1 MKKRIGLWLGLAGA
15 LVACTLLIVFS
26 GVKHRNDPVP
36 PSDDEIDAMITRIM
50 REAEPN
56 THVTLGAFDEGV
68 SGTYTATSPET
79 QAYSSGLILDAPR
92 NVAVNVVLNEEAEDL
107 PLMSPASLLSCIAE
121 ANDDLGAVTV
131 TDRDGRHPFFLLS
144 AVGDKMVVSKLG
156 GFSYGEVYQIEL
168 HDSPFL
174 CFEGKDPSIR
184 SLTIEIEDDPAE
196 PAEYDIRE
204 LRDGI
209 VSIDRTKISDKA
221 LRDDGDLSF
230 LYTGEIPFL
239 GVGGVFFATKEGSPD
254 DQLDF
259 YGVVVSCERLGEKE
273 KPKGVEGDVWQV
285 VYKAPTITDVY
296 RNFRMKGV
304 RPFEIDDATVLL
316 NEQLVLEQFRN
327 SSLAL
332 AIGRT
337 LVDEFGLTP
346 TEIMNFMK
354 EVNLSVNMDFVG
366 NRLHFRVG
374 LKLGNFKI
382 DDGVYFSFDFGL
394 EKITEYDVD
403 FDIGIRTEWIVPVGV
418 DYKVKMIE
426 DTETAFYF
434 KVVFDSRIL
443 DEIPSDA
450 DYTAQLQQ
458 EMEKCRAGET
468 SGFSALDGENVTPST
483 SGTRTTFPL
492 FEINSYY
499 FTPLQIKFKAS
510 VYLDLGIQVMGL
522 CRAETH
528 SRKVDFNFTNMG
540 GSGQADSEEIRGT
553 SDWVVLFGGGAH
565 AEAGFRMSLG
575 ISILGFYDYLH
586 AKAYAEAFVN
596 ASFQG
601 LLGFDWNV
609 TDNEFSGY
617 FCADL
622 NLTIGLRA
630 GLNFKVLCFD
640 YNLSKTW
647 ATSLFRLKLDNA
659 IERWCA
665 DAETAI
671 ELDGKQTVD
680 LDETK
685 CLRLEYFD
693 GLTFSMKNKQY
704 KAGDTYSVLS
714 GLLVP
719 QAAIDALSGRI
730 FTYTSNDP
738 TLLEVN
744 EKGTIHVKDGTP
756 NEFTASIT
764 VGVADAAGKVA
775 DRVVSVHF
783 VAGDTKEVYAGET
796 LIGDYRPGFTV
807 TLPEPEKIRG
817 KEFDHYSYDGHHYK
831 AGDPFTLPLTA
842 DGAITLETHY
852 NDLPLYRV
860 YFYDG
865 YNINVCFDEVYQGES
880 ATPPYPDLRD
890 CHMDPGWTF
899 VSWDRSFDN
908 VQGETHVVG
917 VYVKVD

>member
-1 MKKRIGLWLGLAGA
+1 MKKRLGLWLGLTGV
-15 LVACTLLIVFS
+15 LIACTLLIVWC
-26 GVKHRNDPVP
+26 GVKHRGDPAP
-36 PSDDEIDAMITRIM
+36 MTDDEIDAMITRIM

-56 THVTLGAFDEGV
+56 THVTLGAFDEGIT
-68 SGTYTATSPET
+68 GIYKTTSPET
-79 QAYSSGLILDAPR
+79 QAYSSGAILDAPR
-92 NVAVNVVLNEEAEDL
+92 NVAVNIVLNEEAEDL
-107 PLMSPASLLSCIAE
+107 PLMSSSSLLSSIAE
-121 ANDDLGAVTV
+121 ANDDLGVVTV
-131 TDRDGRHPFFLLS
+131 TDRDGRHPYTLLS

-184 SLTIEIEDDPAE
+184 VLTIEIEDDPAE

-209 VSIDRTKISDKA
+209 VPVDRKKISDKT
-221 LRDDGDLSF
+221 LRDDGNLSF
-230 LYTGEIPFL
+230 NYTGEIPFL

-259 YGVVVSCERLGEKE
+259 YGVVVSCERLD
-273 KPKGVEGDVWQV
+273 EGDKPEGIEEDVWHV
-285 VYKAPTITDVY
+285 VYKAPSITDIY

-304 RPFEIDDATVLL
+304 KPFEIDDATVLL

-337 LVDEFGLTP
+337 LVDEFELTP

-394 EKITEYDVD
+394 ERITEYDVD
-403 FDIGIRTEWIVPVGV
+403 FDIGIRTEWIIPVGV

-426 DTETAFYF
+426 DTESAFYF

-443 DEIPSDA
+443 DEIPDDA
-450 DYTAQLQQ
+450 DYTAQLQE
-458 EMEKCRAGET
+458 EMAKCRAGET
-468 SGFSALDGENVTPST
+468 NGFNALDGDKVTPST

-499 FTPLQIKFKAS
+499 FAPLQIKFKAS
-510 VYLDLGIQVMGL
+510 LYLDLGLQVMGL
-522 CRAETH
+522 FRCETH

-540 GSGQADSEEIRGT
+540 GAGQADSEEIKGT
-553 SDWVVLFGGGAH
+553 TDWVVLFGGGAH
-565 AEAGFRMSLG
+565 AEAGFRISLG
-575 ISILGFYDYLH
+575 ISILGLYDYLH
-586 AKAYAEAFVN
+586 AEAYAEAYVN
-596 ASFQG
+596 ASFNG
-601 LLGFDWNV
+601 LLGLDWNV
-609 TDNEFSGY
+609 TDNEISGY

-622 NLTIGLRA
+622 NITVGLRA
-630 GLNFKVLCFD
+630 GLNFKVLFFD

-647 ATSLFRLKLDNA
+647 ATPLFRLKLDNA
-659 IERWCA
+659 IEHWCQ
-665 DAETAI
+665 DAETTV
-671 ELDGKQTVD
+671 ELDGKQTVKID
-680 LDETK
+680 DTD

-693 GLTFSMKNKQY
+693 GMTFSMKNKQY
-704 KAGDTYSVLS
+704 KAEDTYSALS

-730 FTYTSNDP
+730 FTLTPNDP
-738 TLLEVN
+738 TLIEIN

-764 VGVADAAGKVA
+764 IGVADAAGKVG

-783 VAGDTKEVYAGET
+783 VAGDTKEVYADDT
-796 LIGDYRPGFTV
+796 LIGDFRPGYTI

-817 KEFDHYSYDGHHYK
+817 KEFDHYSYDGHDYK
-831 AGDPFTLPLTA
+831 AGDAFTLPAAA

-865 YNINVCFDEVYQGES
+865 YNINVYFDEVYQGES
-880 ATPPYPDLRD
+880 ATPPYPELRD
-890 CHMDPGWTF
+890 CHMDPGWVF
-899 VSWDRSFDN
+899 VSWDRAFDN
-908 VQGETHVVG
+908 VQGEMHIVG
-917 VYVKVD
+917 VYFKVN